1 MKKNIFLLIFVALFL
16 MINCYTYSYDVYAA
30 PQSNVEQ
37 TLGPDGGGSSS
48 TTTPSTNDDNS
59 STSGKP
65 AWLSSSKVSCGPVG
79 NIPAK
84 VPEVFSLLILL
95 LQIGVPI
102 ILVIYGMI
110 DLSKGVMAQKEDEIK
125 KGQQVFIK
133 RIIAGA
139 LVFFIV
145 ALVKLL
151 VGVVGGD
158 SSNKTGIVSCINCF
172 LNGECVTATNSGDGG
187 EA

>member
-16 MINCYTYSYDVYAA
+16 MINCYTYSYDVYAN

-37 TLGPDGGGSSS
+37 TLGPDGGGGGS
-48 TTTPSTNDDNS
+48 TTTPSTSD
-59 STSGKP
+59 KP

>member
-16 MINCYTYSYDVYAA
+16 MINCYTYSYDVYAN

-37 TLGPDGGGSSS
+37 TLGPDGGGGSS
-48 TTTPSTNDDNS
+48 TTTPSTSD
-59 STSGKP
+59 KP

-102 ILVIYGMI
+102 LLVIYGMI

>member
-16 MINCYTYSYDVYAA
+16 IINCYTYSYDVYANT
-30 PQSNVEQ
+30 QSNVEQ
-37 TLGPDGGGSSS
+37 TLGPDGGGGSS
-48 TTTPSTNDDNS
+48 TTTPSTSD
-59 STSGKP
+59 KP
-65 AWLSSSKVSCGPVG
+65 GWLSSSKVSCGPVG

>member
-16 MINCYTYSYDVYAA
+16 MINCYTYSYDVYAN

-37 TLGPDGGGSSS
+37 TLGPDGGGGSS
-48 TTTPSTNDDNS
+48 TTTPSTSD
-59 STSGKP
+59 KP

-102 ILVIYGMI
+102 LLVIYGMI

-125 KGQQVFIK
+125 KGQQVFIN

>member
-16 MINCYTYSYDVYAA
+16 MINCYTYSYDVYAN

-37 TLGPDGGGSSS
+37 TLGPDGGGGSS
-48 TTTPSTNDDNS
+48 TTTPSTSD
-59 STSGKP
+59 KP

-102 ILVIYGMI
+102 ILVFYGMI
-110 DLSKGVMAQKEDEIK
+110 DMAKAVMGSKEDEIK
-125 KGQQVFIK
+125 KGQQTLIK
-133 RIIAGA
+133 RIIAA
-139 LVFFIV
+139 AIVFFVFAAIK
-145 ALVKLL
+145 LV
-151 VGVVGGD
+151 V
-158 SSNKTGIVSCINCF
+158 SIVSDSTDVTDCMNCF
-172 LNGECVTATNSGDGG
+172 IDNQCTPEAPVTPPSS
-187 EA
+187 EEE

>member
-16 MINCYTYSYDVYAA
+16 MINCYTYSYDVYAN

-37 TLGPDGGGSSS
+37 TLGPDGGGGSS
-48 TTTPSTNDDNS
+48 TTTPSTSD
-59 STSGKP
+59 KP

>member
-16 MINCYTYSYDVYAA
+16 MINCYTYSYDVYAN

-37 TLGPDGGGSSS
+37 TLGPDGGGGSS
-48 TTTPSTNDDNS
+48 TTTPSTSD
-59 STSGKP
+59 KP
-65 AWLSSSKVSCGPVG
+65 DWLSSSKVSCGPVG

-102 ILVIYGMI
+102 LLVIYGMI

>member
-37 TLGPDGGGSSS
+37 TLGPDGGGGSS
-48 TTTPSTNDDNS
+48 TTTPSTNGD
-59 STSGKP
+59 KP

>member
-16 MINCYTYSYDVYAA
+16 MINCYTYSYDVYAN
-30 PQSNVEQ
+30 PQGNVEQ
-37 TLGPDGGGSSS
+37 TLGPDGGGGSS
-48 TTTPSTNDDNS
+48 TTTPSTSD
-59 STSGKP
+59 KP

-102 ILVIYGMI
+102 LLVIYGMI

>member
-1 MKKNIFLLIFVALFL
+1 MPKNSVFVALFL
-16 MINCYTYSYDVYAA
+16 MINCYTYSYDVYAN

-37 TLGPDGGGSSS
+37 TLGPDGGGGSS
-48 TTTPSTNDDNS
+48 TTTPSTSD
-59 STSGKP
+59 KP

-102 ILVIYGMI
+102 LLVIYGMI